1 MLGYSADR
9 WAFAKFRKRGVGL
22 ISQMVITLGTGRTTF
37 LQGVVHLVL
46 FAAFVLFSL
55 VP

>member
-1 MLGYSADR
+1 MPLQLGLNPKDMVLLALTL
-9 WAFAKFRKRGVGL
+9 FLG
-22 ISQMVITLGTGRTTF
+22 VITLGTGRTTF

-46 FAAFVLFSL
+46 FAAFLLFAL